1 MENELET
8 LTKLVDKGIEF
19 GVAYGFQILGAL
31 VFLVIGLKVGGWLG
45 TRVSKSLSR
54 APQSPT

>member
-31 VFLVIGLKVGGWLG
+31 DEAGVKLLKASWPEML
-45 TRVSKSLSR
+45 T
-54 APQSPT
+54 QSAGEV